1 MVPRVRD
8 LTLEEGQKLRR
19 IVRHGQNAIEFK
31 RTQII
36 LASYQGNTPPRI
48 ALIALAS
55 EDYIRGVIR
64 AFNEHGMAMLRPQW
78 GPGRPPKFTDDQR
91 KALVALALSRP
102 RDLGLPYA
110 QWSLSRLREQAVLRG
125 IVESISEE
133 WLRVI
138 LHEDEVSHQS
148 IRTWKTSPDPLFEAK
163 KRKIDPLT
171 RKRPNPPVVLSADE
185 IGPIQLIPHG
195 GEGWCPHQR
204 PGRIPAEYHRKF
216 ASVYDIL
223 TLNGYH
229 QWLFGRV
236 YRTKH
241 AANWLEYLKD
251 VRMGYPRDQWINLI
265 WDGASNHWTGAI
277 RHWVRANRV
286 RLFPTPT
293 HASHLNPVECHAG
306 DLQKL
311 ALAGETYTTPEAVG
325 QALDSAVRYRN
336 EERQAR
342 GKRFRDTVRQDHRH
356 RAKRPM
362 WLRPR

>member
-1 MVPRVRD
+1 M
-8 LTLEEGQKLRR
+8 
-19 IVRHGQNAIEFK
+19 
-31 RTQII
+31 
-36 LASYQGNTPPRI
+36 
-48 ALIALAS
+48 
-55 EDYIRGVIR
+55 
-64 AFNEHGMAMLRPQW
+64 
-78 GPGRPPKFTDDQR
+78 
-91 KALVALALSRP
+91 
-102 RDLGLPYA
+102 
-110 QWSLSRLREQAVLRG
+110 
-125 IVESISEE
+125 
-133 WLRVI
+133 I

-148 IRTWKTSPDPLFEAK
+148 IRTWKTSPDPLFEEK
-163 KRKIDPLT
+163 KRKIDQLT
-171 RKRPNPPVVLSADE
+171 RKRHNPPVVLSADE

-265 WDGASNHWTGAI
+265 WDGASNHWTAAI
-277 RHWVRANRV
+277 RQWARSNKV

-311 ALAGETYTTPEAVG
+311 ALAGESYTTPEAVG
-325 QALDSAVRYRN
+325 RALDSAVRYRN
-336 EERQAR
+336 EKRQAR

-356 RAKRPM
+356 RAKRPI